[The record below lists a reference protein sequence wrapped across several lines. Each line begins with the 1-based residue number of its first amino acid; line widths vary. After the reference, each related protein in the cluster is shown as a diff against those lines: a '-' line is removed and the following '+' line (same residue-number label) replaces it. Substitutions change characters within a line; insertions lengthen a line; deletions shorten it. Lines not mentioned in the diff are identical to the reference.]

1 MNTPTH
7 NPQIYVVCLASY
19 NNGNEHGEW
28 LCASD
33 YDLEEQIQKLL
44 QSSPVAGAEEWAIH
58 DYEDMPDLGEN
69 PDLERVKAIAQMIEE
84 HGEGFLVYIKHFSD
98 IDMYEERHEGEFE
111 TEVKFAH
118 FYADNFMEIPT
129 FLEYCIDYEAIANN
143 LFSDGFVL
151 HDGHVFNNN

>member
-1 MNTPTH
+1 MNISTH

-19 NNGNEHGEW
+19 NNGAEHGKW

-44 QSSPVAGAEEWAIH
+44 KESPVANAEEWAIH
-58 DYEDMPDLGEN
+58 DYEDMPKLGTN
-69 PDLERVKAIAQMIEE
+69 PDIDRVIEIAEMVEE
-84 HGEGFLVYIKHFSD
+84 HGESFLVYMKHWD
-98 IDMYEERHEGEFE
+98 DVDRYEEKYEGEFE
-111 TEVKFAH
+111 TELEFAH
-118 FYADNFMEIPT
+118 IYADGLMEIPT

-151 HDGHVFNNN
+151 HDGHVFNGN